1 MKFKLLIWLVIAM
14 SLLVVFILD
23 EVTKEDVKEESI
35 YDTIYNLE
43 NNLYSYEVQ
52 ASIDHEKIYI
62 TDESSS
68 YEVDLPDNLFYIAF
82 APYINLTHACYT
94 HSLTGCQGEMINKD
108 IDVRIYDESNNLIEE
123 KTYNTGDDGFIGL
136 YLDKIENYQILV
148 QHNGLVSSFTS
159 NPYQTC
165 YTEVKL
171 S

>member
-23 EVTKEDVKEESI
+23 EVTKEAVKEESI

-68 YEVDLPDNLFYIAF
+68 YEVDLPDDLFYIAF

-123 KTYNTGDDGFIGL
+123 NTYNTGDDGFIGL